1 MNVILLKD
9 IDTLGLAYEIVKVK
23 DGYARNYLIP
33 QNIAIYATETNLK
46 KLKERLAAKQ
56 KQEELLLAKIQEVI
70 DKLKETTITIPVK
83 TGTSG
88 KIFGSVTTIQ
98 VARCIKEQTTFE
110 IDRKKIKL
118 PEMINVGTYTAKI
131 DFSNQHIATLTLE
144 LVGEA

>member
-33 QNIAIYATETNLK
+33 KNIAIYATDTNLK
-46 KLKERLAAKQ
+46 KLDERLRAKQ
-56 KQEELLLAKIQEVI
+56 RQEELLLAKIQEVI
-70 DKLKETTITIPVK
+70 DKLKETTIKIPVK

-98 VARCIKEQTTFE
+98 VARCIKEQVGFE
-110 IDRKKIKL
+110 VDRKKIKL
-118 PEMINVGTYTAKI
+118 PEMVNVGTYTAQI
-131 DFSNQHIATLTLE
+131 DFSNQHIATLTLD
-144 LVGEA
+144 VSGEA

>member
-9 IDTLGLAYEIVKVK
+9 IDTLGLAYEVVKVK

-33 QNIAIYATETNLK
+33 QNIAIYATDINLK
-46 KLKERLAAKQ
+46 KLGERLRAQQ

-70 DKLKETTITIPVK
+70 EKLKENAIKIPIK

-98 VARCIKEQTTFE
+98 VARCIKKQTGFE
-110 IDRKKIKL
+110 IDRKKIRL
-118 PEMINVGTYTAKI
+118 PEMLTIGTYTAQI
-131 DFSNQHIATLTLE
+131 DFSNQHIATLTLDISAE
-144 LVGEA
+144 K